1 MIQVEKKYLDDIVC
15 RMSKSQWNMAEAL
28 HWYTML
34 SERNIELPPLGFFF
48 TQVRE
53 HFDVFDTEM
62 EKHFSDNDIR
72 KKITANHD
80 VCQNVTH
87 TLVYLGTE
95 EIDHELMELSS
106 FYCPQCNSF
115 WREP

>member
-15 RMSKSQWNMAEAL
+15 RMSKSQWDMNEAL
-28 HWYTML
+28 HWYEL
-34 SERNIELPPLGFFF
+34 LKDRKVELPPIGMFFS
-48 TQVRE
+48 QVHE
-53 HFDVFDTEM
+53 HFDVFDAEM
-62 EKHFSDNDIR
+62 DAHFTDSQLR
-72 KKITANHD
+72 KRIDAKHD